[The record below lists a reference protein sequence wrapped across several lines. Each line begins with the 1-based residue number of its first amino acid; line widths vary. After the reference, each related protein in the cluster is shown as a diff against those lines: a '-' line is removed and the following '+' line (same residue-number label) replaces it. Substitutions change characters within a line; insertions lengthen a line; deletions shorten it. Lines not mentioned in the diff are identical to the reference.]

1 LSQLRGLPAFAE
13 MVPMRPKA
21 SRECK
26 ALRPTIR
33 RGLAA
38 LGLALL
44 AFTLI
49 AGAARA
55 QSEESLYTVAKLPVD
70 VTSKNAV
77 EAKSKALAEAQQRA
91 FRTVLRRVAPFGA
104 SAQLEVGP
112 QELEALIGGLSVRN
126 EKYSTTRYI
135 ASLDISFNEQAVRE
149 LLSGRGIPI
158 NDRRAPSI
166 AILPVSIE
174 GEKVSGS
181 GSRWYQAWMDLDL
194 THGLVSATIVQ
205 PREGFDA
212 RLVNAVLSGD
222 TSAYEEIKG
231 AYSGQPVVVAVGQPQ
246 GGAFTIRLAGEDGVG
261 QLNFGQNLRLGGN
274 EAAGARNAAAF
285 ALAVLENRWKAKEG
299 EALGIAAPGP
309 EGAEGGVSPLD
320 PGGSQGEPERNVV
333 ALVEFSG
340 LRQWQEMRSR
350 LTYVPGL
357 QGLEV
362 NSLSA
367 RSASITF
374 GYAGSLGHLQK
385 VLAENGFS
393 FENAE
398 DNFIIRAR

>member
-1 LSQLRGLPAFAE
+1 
-13 MVPMRPKA
+13 MRP
-21 SRECK
+21 E
-26 ALRPTIR
+26 ALRHLKPLTGWIKSA
-33 RGLAA
+33 GA
-38 LGLALL
+38 LGVVLLALIL
-44 AFTLI
+44 T
-49 AGAARA
+49 AGRASA
-55 QSEESLYTVAKLPVD
+55 QSEDSLYMVAKLPVD
-70 VTSKNAV
+70 VTAKNAV
-77 EAKSKALAEAQQRA
+77 EAKSKALAEAQSRA
-91 FRTVLRRVAPFGA
+91 FQIILRRVAPFGA

-135 ASLDISFNEQAVRE
+135 ASLDITFNEQAVRE
-149 LLSGRGIPI
+149 LLASRGIPI

-166 AILPVSIE
+166 AILPVSLE
-174 GEKVSGS
+174 GDKVRGA
-181 GSRWYQAWMDLDL
+181 GSRWYQAWSELDL
-194 THGLVSATIVQ
+194 THGLVPATIVQ

-212 RLVNAVLSGD
+212 RLVSAALAGD
-222 TSAYEEIKG
+222 MSAYEEIKG
-231 AYSGQPVVVAVGQPQ
+231 AYSGQPVVIAVGQPQ
-246 GGAFTIRLAGEDGVG
+246 GGGFTIRLAGEDGVG
-261 QLNFGQNLRLGGN
+261 QLNFGQTLRVAGD
-274 EAAGARNAAAF
+274 EAAAAAEAATF
-285 ALAVLENRWKAKEG
+285 ALGVLENRWKAKEG
-299 EALGIAAPGP
+299 EALTAPAPGA
-309 EGAEGGVSPLD
+309 EGAEGGLSAID
-320 PGGSQGEPERNVV
+320 PGASQGEPERNVM

-350 LTYVPGL
+350 LMYVPGL